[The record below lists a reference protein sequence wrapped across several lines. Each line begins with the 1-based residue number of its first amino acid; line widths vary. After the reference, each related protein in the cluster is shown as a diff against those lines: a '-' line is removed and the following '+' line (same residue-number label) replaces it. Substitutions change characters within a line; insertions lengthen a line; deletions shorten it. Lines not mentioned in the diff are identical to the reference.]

1 MSRKPKKISE
11 FDVKLGAVV
20 RSKRKKLNLSQSAV
34 AETVGIPMSNYQ
46 RREDGTVEITVSEL
60 ERIASVVKVAA
71 AKLVEEALDDYG
83 GLAKLLAEYGPVSEP
98 AANVTADDEA
108 DYVGHVKPDYDLA
121 ADENPRTAPKD

>member
-1 MSRKPKKISE
+1 MSRKPKKISD

-20 RSKRKKLNLSQSAV
+20 RSKRQKLKLSQASV

-60 ERIASVVKVAA
+60 ERIAPVVRVSA

-83 GLAKLLAEYGPVSEP
+83 GLNKLLAEYAPTSDGEG
-98 AANVTADDEA
+98 NVTAA
-108 DYVGHVKPDYDLA
+108 DNVTYLGHVKPPMDAA
-121 ADENPRTAPKD
+121 ADEHPRTDPKE